1 MIRKL
6 LLALGIVLF
15 GLGIKEC
22 ADTFS
27 FTASAV
33 PVKSVVVSVEERK
46 GPPKPTQNTPVH
58 VRFTLPDGSEH
69 AAITHLPLLAKI
81 KTGDEIIVL
90 VQPSNPQIV
99 LLPLL
104 SELWARPL
112 AYLLSGFA
120 LIVALVVLKGGL
132 RRDWAPPAK

>member
-46 GPPKPTQNTPVH
+46 GPPKPVAAARLQAVLERIGLTELQE
-58 VRFTLPDGSEH
+58 RFFVPT
-69 AAITHLPLLAKI
+69 
-81 KTGDEIIVL
+81 TGAQE
-90 VQPSNPQIV
+90 
-99 LLPLL
+99 
-104 SELWARPL
+104 A
-112 AYLLSGFA
+112 
-120 LIVALVVLKGGL
+120 
-132 RRDWAPPAK
+132 